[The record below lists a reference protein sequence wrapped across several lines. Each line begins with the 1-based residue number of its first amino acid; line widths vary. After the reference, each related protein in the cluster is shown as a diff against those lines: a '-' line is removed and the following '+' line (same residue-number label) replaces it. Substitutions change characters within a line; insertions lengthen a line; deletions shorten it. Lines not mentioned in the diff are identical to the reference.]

1 VTTGHLHNI
10 WAHLKARW
18 YFRSATYSGARVRV
32 WGKVII
38 KNQGGKLH
46 VGERVRIQGD
56 IVPVEFGIG
65 ENGSLDIGERTYINY
80 GTSISATDLVRIGPE
95 CNIGTYVMIMDNNFH
110 CLEPERR
117 QERPPSS
124 PIILEEN
131 VWLGG
136 RVIVLGG
143 VTIGTGSVVGAGS
156 VVTHDIPQRSLAVGV
171 PAKVIRQL

>member
-1 VTTGHLHNI
+1 MVTRRFHNI

-18 YFRSATYSGARVRV
+18 YFRSAAHLGARVRV
-32 WGKVII
+32 WGKAVV
-38 KNQGGKLH
+38 KNQGGELRI
-46 VGERVRIQGD
+46 GERVRMHGD
-56 IVPVEFGIG
+56 IVPVELGIG
-65 ENGSLDIGERTYINY
+65 EKGILDIGERTYINY
-80 GTSISATDLVRIGPE
+80 GTSISASELVRIGPE

-143 VTIGTGSVVGAGS
+143 VTVGAGSVIGAGS
-156 VVTHDIPQRSLAVGV
+156 VVTRDIPQRSLAVGV